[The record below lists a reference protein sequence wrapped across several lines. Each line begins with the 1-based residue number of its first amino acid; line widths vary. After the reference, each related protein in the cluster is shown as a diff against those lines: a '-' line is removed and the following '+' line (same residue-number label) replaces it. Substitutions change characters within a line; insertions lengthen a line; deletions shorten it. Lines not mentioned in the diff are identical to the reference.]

1 MAVHTQLKKKDI
13 INILSNYNLGE
24 LIRFSGI
31 KDGIENTNYKI
42 ETNTNKYILTIFEK
56 RVKKSNLPLF
66 SKVNETFK

>member
-56 RVKKSNLPLF
+56 RVKKSNLPFFL
-66 SKVNETFK
+66 S

>member
-56 RVKKSNLPLF
+56 IMKD
-66 SKVNETFK
+66 SK